1 MDYIYSPETNAKKN
15 ILSNEIFS
23 SKQTYNFL
31 YILCYHVT
39 NTIKYP
45 FLQFMLEKIPFCNN
59 FIKEQFTLPFVLFD
73 NHTNL
78 ENIVLNKV
86 RESLKSIGCENPII
100 GDDIY
105 KGVILDDES
114 KPYAL
119 VNITGI
125 DIEGLNLWRNS
136 SHWFALPS
144 EIINIKS
151 ICNIDIA
158 EEVTEL
164 FINAPNLGILTNPE
178 TLETYILPDAV
189 YSGGEMKQVEFNSVF
204 GNGKSKEYDLSGEY
218 YYFFKSFKDAV
229 RYGGWSKY
237 GGTNK
242 IDMENKTHTH
252 NSGGRLVTENE
263 YGRYINGGI
272 NRYALFIQGNMYI
285 ETSSIFGLDD
295 NSIELKYPEPTITI
309 CYSGIHEIR
318 PDILVKNYEYFVS
331 LSFHTLNKVLLD
343 DKYIETKN
351 DKYMIL

>member
-1 MDYIYSPETNAKKN
+1 MEYIYSPETNARKN
-15 ILSNEIFS
+15 IVSNEIFDT
-23 SKQTYNFL
+23 KQIYNFL
-31 YILCYHVT
+31 HILCYHVT
-39 NTIKYP
+39 DTIKYP

-59 FIKEQFTLPFVLFD
+59 FIKEQFTIPFILFD
-73 NHTNL
+73 NHTNI
-78 ENIVLNKV
+78 EEMVLKKV
-86 RESLKSIGCENPII
+86 RETLKSIGCEDSCINNNM
-100 GDDIY
+100 Y
-105 KGVILDDES
+105 KGIILEDET

-144 EIINIKS
+144 EIVNIKS

-164 FINAPNLGILTNPE
+164 FIKAPNLGILTNPE

-204 GNGKSKEYDLSGEY
+204 GNRKSKEYDLSGEY

-237 GGTNK
+237 GGTDK

-252 NSGGRLVTENE
+252 NSGGRLIIENE

-272 NRYALFIQGNMYI
+272 NRYALFIQDKMYM
-285 ETSSIFGLDD
+285 ETSSKFILDD
-295 NSIELKYPEPTITI
+295 KSIELEYPEPTITI

-318 PDILVKNYEYFVS
+318 PDILVKRYEYFVS
-331 LSFHTLNKVLLD
+331 LSFHTLNKILLD
-343 DKYIETKN
+343 DKYIEANKN
-351 DKYMIL
+351 KYMIR